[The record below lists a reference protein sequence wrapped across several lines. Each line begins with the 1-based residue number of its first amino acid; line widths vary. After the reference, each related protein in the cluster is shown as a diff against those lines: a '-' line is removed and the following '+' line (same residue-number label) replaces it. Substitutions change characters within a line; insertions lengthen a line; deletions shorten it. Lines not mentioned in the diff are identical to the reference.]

1 MATEP
6 VTRTIRAVSGKRVT
20 LGGVPVTIELNGGE
34 LDIRV
39 GRCDDSIDE
48 ADRVALSSSGRGHAN
63 VYVDGEEPGQV
74 QNNRFVIHRKTIS
87 N

>member
-1 MATEP
+1 MIEAAENT
-6 VTRTIRAVSGKRVT
+6 TRTVSGKRVA
-20 LGGVPVTIELNGGE
+20 LGGVTVTVELNGGE

-39 GRCDDSIDE
+39 GRCDDSADE
-48 ADRVALSSSGRGHAN
+48 AGRVSLSRSGRGHAN

-74 QNNRFVIHRKTIS
+74 QNSRFVIHRKTIS